1 MCNTSPFDGNICK
14 VLKLC
19 IFIVLFLGFMLP
31 LVTTTGSDEQL
42 LRHQKNLLHK
52 TYIYDILYCIIYF
65 IIYTYLYIHIYIY
78 ISYIYIYNIY
88 ILSYHT
94 KCKNK
99 SFHLNFLLQ
108 LLLIFSR
115 VFPGVFFATWS
126 VVGVVL
132 VNLNC
137 QICASELNSNT
148 LNNNVEMKE
157 PMG

>member
-65 IIYTYLYIHIYIY
+65 II
-78 ISYIYIYNIY
+78 YIYIYNIY

-148 LNNNVEMKE
+148 QNNNVEMKE